1 MKDFLR
7 LLGLTV
13 IALILVSVP
22 GLLVASFVFE
32 WNIFLK
38 MLFGAVTGSEV
49 VTIANLMY
57 EWGEDEHTDS

>member
-1 MKDFLR
+1 MNDLIR
-7 LLGLTV
+7 IVGSAV
-13 IALILVSVP
+13 IALILLFIP

-57 EWGEDEHTDS
+57 EWSGDD